1 MPRMLDL
8 VKASALPSHQMMS
21 ASKGA
26 LRLPADE
33 MLEILV
39 YIAEHNKIF
48 GESARMTLAGWDE
61 ASSREAAANPKIA
74 AEILNYWLSP
84 KNIRP
89 ALLPIMI
96 ENPAVSNTKLGGL
109 ATTLK
114 KELLDVL
121 IASPRI
127 RNSQQL
133 LQDLIT
139 NHDLNGTQAARV
151 RALLTGERV
160 MEEPL
165 IEEEKHASVGETA
178 PKPTPKPAQ
187 NASETLLQ
195 AEPQVNPT
203 QSTDVQ
209 TTSAKPDSEESE
221 NIPAID
227 PEADAALTHFLTE
240 HAKEIAS
247 QPEKPFH
254 PIGGIHEDTVA
265 MEEPV
270 PITVVAAAASAG
282 AAPAG
287 MPPTGR
293 PQVPHKSAAKL
304 DGDKRDSVLQKI
316 SKLDIKGRIQLAM
329 KGTKEERAILVRD
342 GTKIIALAVLDS
354 PKITDG
360 EVEKFAGQKNVLEA
374 VLRAIPMKRRFAKNY
389 AIVRALVFNPRT
401 PLDVALGLMKNLL
414 VADLKN
420 LSGNKEVAETVRKLA
435 LRMFRQKHEAANK
448 K

>member
-165 IEEEKHASVGETA
+165 IEEEKHGSVGETA
-178 PKPTPKPAQ
+178 PEPTPKPTQ
-187 NASETLLQ
+187 NAC
-195 AEPQVNPT
+195 
-203 QSTDVQ
+203 
-209 TTSAKPDSEESE
+209 
-221 NIPAID
+221 
-227 PEADAALTHFLTE
+227 
-240 HAKEIAS
+240 
-247 QPEKPFH
+247 
-254 PIGGIHEDTVA
+254 
-265 MEEPV
+265 
-270 PITVVAAAASAG
+270 
-282 AAPAG
+282 
-287 MPPTGR
+287 
-293 PQVPHKSAAKL
+293 
-304 DGDKRDSVLQKI
+304 
-316 SKLDIKGRIQLAM
+316 
-329 KGTKEERAILVRD
+329 
-342 GTKIIALAVLDS
+342 
-354 PKITDG
+354 
-360 EVEKFAGQKNVLEA
+360 
-374 VLRAIPMKRRFAKNY
+374 
-389 AIVRALVFNPRT
+389 
-401 PLDVALGLMKNLL
+401 
-414 VADLKN
+414 
-420 LSGNKEVAETVRKLA
+420 
-435 LRMFRQKHEAANK
+435 
-448 K
+448 